1 MATRENL
8 LERLKQVMDPEL
20 GQSIVDLG
28 MVKQVELDGSTAK
41 LRVDVTIE
49 GCPLKDQIR
58 REVTEA
64 VLSVDKG
71 LKVELTLG
79 TMTSAELEML
89 KKRLGAQRSAA
100 IGSGQQA
107 PSAGSGQVSGGTEG
121 KITGDAGGINRLKK
135 KVPHVIAVG
144 SGKGGVG
151 KSSVTAQL
159 ACALV
164 REGYPCGI
172 LDADITGPSIARIF
186 GATERPLVKEDE
198 KDVMLPVP
206 TQAGVPVLS
215 MNLLLSD
222 EKSPVIWRGPLIN
235 GAIRQLYANAAWEGL
250 EFLLIDM
257 PPGTSDA
264 TLTIYQSLP
273 LDGVVIVT
281 TPQSLVGMIVAKS
294 IKMAQSLRIKVLGL
308 VENLAYVQVPERKD
322 PYYVFGPLKGQAA
335 ADEFKAPYWGALAM
349 DPAVAEACDKG
360 QIHTVDNPQFRDF
373 AKQLVALLSKVPTKV

>member
-1 MATRENL
+1 MATREQIL
-8 LERLKQVMDPEL
+8 DRLKLVLDPEL

-28 MVKQVELDGSTAK
+28 MVKSVELDAGVAK
-41 LRVDVTIE
+41 VRVDVTIE

-64 VLSVDKG
+64 VNLAVPG
-71 LKVELTLG
+71 AKVELTLG
-79 TMTSAELEML
+79 TMSAAELNML
-89 KKRLGAQRSAA
+89 KQRLGAQRSQA
-100 IGSGQQA
+100 IGSGQ
-107 PSAGSGQVSGGTEG
+107 PSSGGTDG

-164 REGYPCGI
+164 REGHPCGI

-198 KDVMLPVP
+198 KDVIIPVL

-215 MNLLLSD
+215 MNLLLAD

-235 GAIRQLYANAAWEGL
+235 GAIRQLYANGAWEGL
-250 EFLLIDM
+250 EYLLIDM
-257 PPGTSDA
+257 PPGTSDS

-294 IKMAQSLRIKVLGL
+294 IKMAQSLRVKVLGL

-335 ADEFKAPYWGALAM
+335 ADEFKVPYWGALAM

-360 QIHTVDNPQFRDF
+360 QIHTVDNPQFREF
-373 AKQLVALLSKVPTKV
+373 AKQLVAGGAVAGKN

>member
-1 MATRENL
+1 MATRDQI
-8 LERLKQVMDPEL
+8 LERLKGVMDPEL
-20 GQSIVDLG
+20 GLSIVDLG
-28 MVKQVELDGSTAK
+28 MVKKVEVDGVTVK
-41 LRVDVTIE
+41 VGVDVTIE
-49 GCPLKDQIR
+49 DCPLKDQIR
-58 REVTEA
+58 REVTQA
-64 VLSVDKG
+64 VQAVDAG

-79 TMTSAELEML
+79 AMTAAELDML
-89 KKRLGAQRSAA
+89 KRRLGAQKSAA
-100 IGSGQQA
+100 IGVGTGAQ
-107 PSAGSGQVSGGTEG
+107 TEG

-135 KVPHVIAVG
+135 KVAFVIAVG

-151 KSSVTAQL
+151 KSSITAQL

-164 REGYPCGI
+164 REGHPTGI

-186 GATERPLVKEDE
+186 GATEKPFVKEDE
-198 KDVMLPVP
+198 KDVMVPVP
-206 TQAGVPVLS
+206 TRAGVPVLS

-264 TLTIYQSLP
+264 TLTIYQSIP
-273 LDGVVIVT
+273 LDGVVIVS

-294 IKMAQSLRIKVLGL
+294 IRMAQSLRIKVVGL

-322 PYYVFGPLKGQAA
+322 PYYVFGPLKGQAS
-335 ADEFKAPYWGALAM
+335 ADEFKVPYWGAVPI
-349 DPAVAEACDKG
+349 DPAVAEACDRG
-360 QIHTVDNPQFRDF
+360 QIHSIDSPQFRDF
-373 AKQLVALLSKVPTKV
+373 ARALVAATLKAPAAAAGTGSSKA

>member
-1 MATRENL
+1 MATREQIL
-8 LERLKQVMDPEL
+8 DRLKLVQDPEL

-28 MVKQVELDGSTAK
+28 MVKSVELEGSVAK
-41 LRVDVTIE
+41 VRVDVTIE

-58 REVTEA
+58 REVIEA
-64 VLSVDKG
+64 VNLAAPG
-71 LKVELTLG
+71 AKVELTLG
-79 TMTSAELEML
+79 TMSAAELEML
-89 KKRLGAQRSAA
+89 KKRLGAQRSQA
-100 IGSGQQA
+100 IGSGQ
-107 PSAGSGQVSGGTEG
+107 PSSGGTDG

-164 REGYPCGI
+164 REGHPCGI

-198 KDVMLPVP
+198 KDVIIPVL

-235 GAIRQLYANAAWEGL
+235 GAIRQLYANGAWEGL
-250 EFLLIDM
+250 EYLLIDM
-257 PPGTSDA
+257 PPGTSDS

-294 IKMAQSLRIKVLGL
+294 IKMAQSLRVKVLGL

-335 ADEFKAPYWGALAM
+335 ADEFKVPYWGALAM

-360 QIHTVDNPQFRDF
+360 QIHSVDNPQFREF
-373 AKQLVALLSKVPTKV
+373 ARQLVAGGAVAGKN

>member
-1 MATRENL
+1 MATRESI

-28 MVKQVELDGSTAK
+28 MVKQVELAG
-41 LRVDVTIE
+41 LLVRVRVDVTIE

-64 VLSVDKG
+64 VQSVDKE
-71 LKVELTLG
+71 LKVELSLG
-79 TMTSAELEML
+79 TMTTVELEML
-89 KKRLGAQRSAA
+89 KKRLGAQRSSA
-100 IGSGQQA
+100 IGSGQPA
-107 PSAGSGQVSGGTEG
+107 AGGTEG

-151 KSSVTAQL
+151 KSSITAQL

-164 REGYPCGI
+164 REGYPTGI

-186 GATERPLVKEDE
+186 GATDRPLVKEDE
-198 KDVMLPVP
+198 KDVMIPVS
-206 TQAGVPVLS
+206 TQAGVSVLS

-235 GAIRQLYANAAWEGL
+235 GAIRQLYANAAWEGV

-264 TLTIYQSLP
+264 TLTIYQSMP

-294 IKMAQSLRIKVLGL
+294 IKMAQSLRVKVLGI
-308 VENLAYVQVPERKD
+308 VENLAFVQVPERKD

-335 ADEFKAPYWGALAM
+335 ADEFKVPYWGAVAM
-349 DPAVAEACDKG
+349 DPAVAEACDQG
-360 QIHTVDNPQFRDF
+360 EIHTIDNPQFRDF
-373 AKQLVALLSKVPTKV
+373 AKQLVALTAVPSPAGKV

>member
-1 MATRENL
+1 MVLSMTGAKMATRENV

-20 GQSIVDLG
+20 GLSIVELG
-28 MVKQVELDGSTAK
+28 MVKQVEVEGSVVTVK
-41 LRVDVTIE
+41 VDLTIE
-49 GCPLKDQIR
+49 GCPLKDQIQKD
-58 REVTEA
+58 VAAA
-64 VLSVDKG
+64 VAGVEKG
-71 LKVELTLG
+71 LTLKLTLG
-79 TMTSAELEML
+79 TMNPAELDML
-89 KKRLGAQRSAA
+89 KKRLGAQRSSA
-100 IGSGQQA
+100 IGTGQ
-107 PSAGSGQVSGGTEG
+107 AGGGTPG
-121 KITGDAGGINRLKK
+121 KISGDAGGINRLPK
-135 KVPHVIAVG
+135 KVPHIIAVG

-164 REGYPCGI
+164 REGHPCGI

-186 GATERPLVKEDE
+186 GTVEKPLVKEDE
-198 KDVMLPVP
+198 KDVMIPVL
-206 TQAGVPVLS
+206 TRAGVSVLS

-250 EFLLIDM
+250 EYLLIDM

-294 IKMAQSLRIKVLGL
+294 IKMAQTLRVPVLGL
-308 VENLAYVQVPERKD
+308 IENFAFVQVPERKD
-322 PYYVFGPLKGQAA
+322 PYYVFGALKGQAA
-335 ADEFKAPYWGALAM
+335 ADEFKVPYWGATPI

-360 QIHTVDNPQFRDF
+360 EIHTVDSPIFRDF
-373 AKQLVALLSKVPTKV
+373 ARQLVAGGAKAGKK

>member
-1 MATRENL
+1 MATREQIL
-8 LERLKQVMDPEL
+8 DRLKLVMDPEL

-28 MVKQVELDGSTAK
+28 MVKQVELEGSVAK
-41 LRVDVTIE
+41 VRVDVTIE

-58 REVTEA
+58 REVIEA
-64 VLSVDKG
+64 VNLAAPGV
-71 LKVELTLG
+71 KVELILG
-79 TMTSAELEML
+79 TMSAAELDML

-100 IGSGQQA
+100 IGSGQ
-107 PSAGSGQVSGGTEG
+107 PSAGGTEG

-164 REGYPCGI
+164 REGHPCGI

-198 KDVMLPVP
+198 KDVIIPVL

-250 EFLLIDM
+250 EYLLIDM

-294 IKMAQSLRIKVLGL
+294 CKMAQGLRIKVLGL
-308 VENLAYVQVPERKD
+308 VGNLAYVQVPERKD
-322 PYYVFGPLKGQAA
+322 PYYVFGPLKGQAS
-335 ADEFKAPYWGALAM
+335 ADEFKVPDWGALPM

-360 QIHTVDNPQFRDF
+360 QIHTVDNPQFREF
-373 AKQLVALLSKVPTKV
+373 ARQLVAGGAVAGKS